1 MNDNSRSDLVIVGA
15 VVTAG
20 VVAVAVNGIKVDVVV
35 MAVKVDIIM
44 ETKAAGEMIR
54 WAGIMVLYDFLG
66 VC

>member
-44 ETKAAGEMIR
+44 ETKAVGEMIR
-54 WAGIMVLYDFLG
+54 WAGITVIYDFSA